1 MATDLQGTRASTP
14 PTARTSLGARGIAHP
29 LFAPLAVAVLGFA
42 ISVTGI
48 GIPSIWYD
56 EAATIISST
65 RSWSQLWAE
74 IGNVD
79 AVHALYYAGIHLIF
93 DVFGYSPIS
102 LRMPSAIAVGVAAAL
117 TVVLAHQL
125 VGTRS
130 ALVAGIVFC
139 LLPRTTWMGT
149 EGRSYALSAA
159 LAVAL
164 TIVLVHASR
173 STRRR
178 WWVLYFALVVLSCVL
193 FIYLA
198 LVVIAHAATMVW
210 RLSSAR
216 LALPR
221 HTRIPIGP
229 ARISQRWLVASASAG
244 LALVPF
250 GLAAIGQTGQL
261 FWIDPLGPQTI
272 RQVLR
277 GQWFYESTWFAAIGW
292 VLIGVGTI
300 ALLRRS
306 HTRWTGLSP
315 AATLLPVLAMPTIVL
330 LVATAV
336 YTPLYTPR
344 YLSMCLPFVAI
355 VIAVAIGLLPTR
367 PIRVLVLLALVS
379 LSVPQIIAQRQP
391 DSKENTSWQQVA
403 DLIAAERAD
412 DAPGSTTAIIYG
424 WVRYHPS
431 ATSRVIAY
439 SYPDAFRGT
448 IDVTL
453 GTPAFET
460 GQLWETRQPLAES
473 LDRLE
478 SADVTYLIT
487 STKRD
492 LRAET
497 TATLATEGWRPTD
510 TWRIAD
516 VNVVQYEK

>member
-1 MATDLQGTRASTP
+1 M
-14 PTARTSLGARGIAHP
+14 
-29 LFAPLAVAVLGFA
+29 LGFA

-65 RSWSQLWAE
+65 RSWSQLWVQV
-74 IGNVD
+74 GNVD
-79 AVHALYYAGIHLIF
+79 AVHALYYAGIHLVF
-93 DVFGYSPIS
+93 DVFGYSPLT
-102 LRMPSAIAVGVAAAL
+102 LRMPSALAVGLAAAL
-117 TVVLAHQL
+117 TVVLARQL
-125 VGTRS
+125 TGTRS
-130 ALVAGIVFC
+130 AVIAGVVFC

-149 EGRSYALSAA
+149 EGRSYALTAA
-159 LAVAL
+159 LAALL

-173 STRRR
+173 STRKR
-178 WWVLYFALVVLSCVL
+178 WWVLYAALVVLSCLV

-198 LVVIAHAATMVW
+198 LIVIAHAATMVW

-216 LALPR
+216 LTLPR
-221 HTRIPIGP
+221 DARIPMGP
-229 ARISQRWLVASASAG
+229 ARMSQRWLISSASAG
-244 LALVPF
+244 LALLPF
-250 GLAAIGQTGQL
+250 GFAVIGQTKQL
-261 FWIDPLGPQTI
+261 FWIDPLGPQTL

-277 GQWFYESTWFAAIGW
+277 NQWFFESGWFAAVGW

-300 ALLRRS
+300 LLLRRS

-315 AATLLPVLAMPTIVL
+315 AATLLPALAMPTIVL

-344 YLSMCLPFVAI
+344 YLSMCLPFVAV
-355 VIAVAIGLLPTR
+355 VIAAAIAVLPTR
-367 PIRVLVLLALVS
+367 PIRVLVILALVS
-379 LSVPQIIAQRQP
+379 LAIPQIIAQRQP
-391 DSKENTSWQQVA
+391 DSKENTSWQEVA
-403 DLIAAERAD
+403 ELIARERAAD
-412 DAPGSTTAIIYG
+412 GPDSSTAIIYG

-460 GQLWETRQPLAES
+460 GELWETRRPLADS

-478 SADVTYLIT
+478 GTDVVYLIT

-492 LRAET
+492 LRQQ
-497 TATLATEGWRPTD
+497 TAAALASDGWRPTD
-510 TWRIAD
+510 EWRIAD
-516 VNVVQYEK
+516 VNILQYEK